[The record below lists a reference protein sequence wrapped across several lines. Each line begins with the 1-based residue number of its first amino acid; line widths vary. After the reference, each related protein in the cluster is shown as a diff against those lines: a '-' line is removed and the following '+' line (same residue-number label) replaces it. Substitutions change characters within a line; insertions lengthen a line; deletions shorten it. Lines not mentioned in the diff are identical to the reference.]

1 MMGKKTIAKIV
12 VRKVGNIMALSIE
25 YTRKIDEITKAL
37 PQRMYHP
44 QTELDFSGFLLM
56 TD

>member
-1 MMGKKTIAKIV
+1 MMGKKTITKIV

-44 QTELDFSGFLLM
+44 QTELDFSGFF
-56 TD
+56 T